1 MRAFKRWGLLLAG
14 MLALGAAPLRA
25 WDPELHAVVAAM
37 AQARLSPRA
46 RAGLTRLRMDATVA
60 GVDLRCHEGDPAFR
74 FIDRDLGRFLDLDRP
89 PDLAL
94 LGSWAD
100 GWRTRHPETAA
111 WHFIEMDTRGPLDA
125 LAVDNACPNQDCV
138 AAQITRQQGRLADT
152 SLGPRE
158 RFMALCFLVHLV
170 ADAHQPL
177 HCAGMDQDRGGNRRL
192 VLYGGQALSLHAAWD
207 QGFLEAGRTR
217 GRGRNR
223 RGRRDGQDRP
233 RPGAWDHRQAAALA
247 LDLGQGIR
255 ADDAWDWTRGG
266 PADWVLQSAEEAR
279 RTAYGALPV
288 GPSPQILGRDYV
300 NRARPVVR
308 RQLQRAA
315 VRLAALLEDS
325 LR

>member
-1 MRAFKRWGLLLAG
+1 MGAFRGLAGGALLGLLA
-14 MLALGAAPLRA
+14 AAAPLRA

-46 RAGLTRLRMDATVA
+46 QASLGRLRMDAATA
-60 GVDLRCHEGDPAFR
+60 GVDLRCHEGNPAFR
-74 FIDRDLGRFLDLDRP
+74 FIDRDLQRFLDPAHR

-100 GWRTRHPETAA
+100 GWRTNHPETAA
-111 WHFIEMDTRGPLDA
+111 WHFIELDPRGPGDA
-125 LAVDNACPNQDCV
+125 LAVDNACPGGDCV
-138 AAQITRQQGRLADT
+138 PAQITRQQGRLADA

-158 RFMALCFLVHLV
+158 RLMALCFLVHLV

-177 HCAGMDQDRGGNRRL
+177 HCAGMDGDQGGNRRA
-192 VLYGGQALSLHAAWD
+192 VFFEGQLMTLHAAWD
-207 QGFLEAGRTR
+207 QGFLAQPIGR
-217 GRGRNR
+217 GRGRGKGKR
-223 RGRRDGQDRP
+223 RGQDRP
-233 RPGAWDHRQAAALA
+233 HPGAWDHRQAAALA
-247 LDLGQGIR
+247 RELGQGIR
-255 ADDAWDWTRGG
+255 ADDAWDWTRSS
-266 PADWVLQSAEEAR
+266 PSDWVLESAEEAR

-288 GPSPQILGRDYV
+288 GPPPQVLDRDYV
-300 NRARPVVR
+300 RRAQPVVL

>member
-1 MRAFKRWGLLLAG
+1 MGGFKRWGLVWAG
-14 MLALGAAPLRA
+14 VLALVAAPLRA
-25 WDPELHAVVAAM
+25 WDPELHAMVAAM

-46 RAGLTRLRMDATVA
+46 RAGLIRLRMDAVMA

-74 FIDRDLGRFLDLDRP
+74 FIDRDLQRFLDLDRP
-89 PDLAL
+89 LDLAL

-100 GWRTRHPETAA
+100 GWRTKHPETAA
-111 WHFIEMDTRGPLDA
+111 WHFIELDPHGPLDA
-125 LAVDNACPNQDCV
+125 LAVDSACPGGDCV
-138 AAQITRQQGRLADT
+138 SAQITRQQGRLADA
-152 SLGPRE
+152 SLDARE

-177 HCAGMDQDRGGNRRL
+177 HCAGLEGDHGGNRRL
-192 VLYGGQALSLHAAWD
+192 VLYGGQVLSLHAAWD
-207 QGFLEAGRTR
+207 QGFLDPVR
-217 GRGRNR
+217 GRGRR
-223 RGRRDGQDRP
+223 KGKRKQAQGL
-233 RPGAWDHRQAAALA
+233 RPGVWDRRQAAELVR
-247 LDLGQGIR
+247 DLGQSVR

-266 PADWVLQSAEEAR
+266 PTDWVLESAEEAR

-300 NRARPVVR
+300 RRAQPVVR

>member
-1 MRAFKRWGLLLAG
+1 MGAFKRGAWLAAGLLALARG
-14 MLALGAAPLRA
+14 PLWA

-46 RAGLTRLRMDATVA
+46 RAGLIRLRMDAAVA

-74 FIDRDLGRFLDLDRP
+74 FIDRDLGRFLDLDHP

-100 GWRTRHPETAA
+100 GWRTGHPETAA
-111 WHFIEMDTRGPLDA
+111 WHFIELDPRGPLDA

-138 AAQITRQQGRLADT
+138 PAQITRQQGLLADA
-152 SLGPRE
+152 SLDPRT

-177 HCAGMDQDRGGNRRL
+177 HCAGMDQDHGGNRRL
-192 VLYGGQALSLHAAWD
+192 VLCAGQALSLHAAWD
-207 QGFLEAGRTR
+207 QGFLEAGRAG
-217 GRGRNR
+217 GRGRKK
-223 RGRRDGQDRP
+223 RGKRAGQDRP
-233 RPGAWDHRQAAALA
+233 HPGAWDHRQAAALA
-247 LDLGQGIR
+247 KELGQGIR
-255 ADDAWDWTRGG
+255 ADDAWEWTRNG
-266 PADWVLQSAEEAR
+266 PDDWVLESAEEAR
-279 RTAYGALPV
+279 RTAYGALGA
-288 GPSPQILGRDYV
+288 GPPPQILGRDYL

-315 VRLAALLEDS
+315 VRLAALLDDS